1 MTFTD
6 TELDAFALCVQHHSD
21 TTDFWQIK
29 INGRPAS
36 FRGVRLFANEGVA
49 KSALNK
55 ELQGMI
61 NQLDYRSSY
70 PLKDST
76 RESMISAYDLIK
88 AFIARN
94 ATTTSNGKPN
104 GKPNGKKYFT
114 NDEVKVLAPKLRDE
128 LLKSG
133 HFKIEKI

>member
-1 MTFTD
+1 MAYLSTN
-6 TELDAFALCVQHHSD
+6 ELDAFALCMQDNAD
-21 TTDFWQIK
+21 TSDFWQIK
-29 INGRPAS
+29 INGKVAS

-55 ELQGMI
+55 ELKFLI

-70 PLKDST
+70 PPKDST
-76 RESMISAYDLIK
+76 RKSMISAYDLIK
-88 AFIARN
+88 AFVDRN
-94 ATTTSNGKPN
+94 STTTSNGK
-104 GKPNGKKYFT
+104 KYFT
-114 NDEVKVLAPKLRDE
+114 DDEVKVLAPKLRDE